1 MCLVV
6 LASSHEAHHAAL
18 NASTSWGAML
28 QAVAL
33 PQGLPSTPK
42 YGVVLRYLVAVAART
57 HEAHA
62 THASVM
68 DVLRAGVQLARQS
81 CLARTLRIVA
91 TWTQQWQSTARSCR
105 RVHQRVAADSH
116 GVRVAGMHA
125 VDRTMFFCRRAS
137 TGSRHPCFLA
147 GITPTAACRCSIAA
161 TLSGGTRVPPGPARR
176 RQRSGTQ
183 YPLASSH
190 VASIFFGETGPG

>member
-1 MCLVV
+1 MV

-18 NASTSWGAML
+18 NAITSWGAML

-33 PQGLPSTPK
+33 AARFAVDAQ

-68 DVLRAGVQLARQS
+68 DVLRAGAQLARQS

-91 TWTQQWQSTARSCR
+91 TWTQQCSSVLPQSSPTRGGRSLRSRRCR
-105 RVHQRVAADSH
+105 
-116 GVRVAGMHA
+116 HA
-125 VDRTMFFCRRAS
+125 CSRPHLMFFCRRAS

-147 GITPTAACRCSIAA
+147 GLPRPPPVAA
-161 TLSGGTRVPPGPARR
+161 P
-176 RQRSGTQ
+176 
-183 YPLASSH
+183 
-190 VASIFFGETGPG
+190 